1 MGRLM
6 AALGWCSLIVPAM
19 AADLPDAG
27 RSLDS
32 VKQAPEL
39 PAKPAAVL
47 PAEPAPRPVL
57 GLPSDIRIAVHG
69 FRISGA
75 QAFPASELLALVA
88 GAEGQELTLAEL
100 QAVAA
105 RITRYYR
112 AHGYLLAWAYLPAQE
127 IRDGQVEIAVLEGR
141 LGKVTV
147 DNRAALSPQTVERHL
162 AGLHGGEAVKAG
174 ELERDLLMLNDLP
187 GVGVKS
193 TLRPGATVGT
203 TDLDIR
209 LEEGRRLTGAL
220 DVNNYGNRYIGDL
233 RGGLT
238 LNVNNPSGLGDA
250 VALRGVSSGNGL
262 SYGRLAYQLPV
273 NGAGT
278 RLGAAYSEMRYQLG
292 MDFSSLQAHGSAS
305 VSSLYLLQPFV
316 RGRFANLN
324 AQLAFDRKR
333 LEDRVDAT
341 ATLSGKTLD
350 VWTLGLSGDR
360 MDRLGGGGLN
370 TWSVNLVSGSLVL
383 DPDSRALDAVGLRT
397 EGSYLKLGYQLARL
411 QRLGDRFSL
420 YGQLSGQWAGKNLDS
435 AEKFSL
441 GGPYGVRAYPQGE
454 APADDAW
461 LLNLELRYRLADA
474 WQLAAFAD
482 GGEGRLSHRPL
493 PADGRNTR
501 ALSGAGLGLVW
512 SRPASFGVSGFLAW
526 KTAADPSSDV
536 DRSPRVW
543 VQGVKYF

>member
-1 MGRLM
+1 MGRQM
-6 AALGWCSLIVPAM
+6 AALGMCVLVTPSL

-27 RSLDS
+27 RSLES

-39 PAKPAAVL
+39 PAKPATAL
-47 PAEPAPRPVL
+47 PAEPSPRPAL
-57 GLPSDIRIAVHG
+57 HLPSDLKIPVRG
-69 FRISGA
+69 FIISGA
-75 QAFPASELLALVA
+75 KAFPESELLDLVE
-88 GAEGQELTLAEL
+88 GAEDKELTLAEL
-100 QAVAA
+100 QTVVE

-127 IRDGQVEIAVLEGR
+127 IRDGLVEIAVLEGR

-147 DNRAALSPQTVERHL
+147 DNRASLSSGAVERHL
-162 AGLHGGEAVKAG
+162 SDLRSGEVVKAG
-174 ELERDLLMLNDLP
+174 NLERDLLMLNDLP
-187 GVGVKS
+187 GVEVKS
-193 TLRPGATVGT
+193 TLKPGAAVGT

-220 DVNNYGNRYIGDL
+220 DVNNYGNRYIGDI

-238 LNVNNPSGLGDA
+238 LNLNNPSGHGDA
-250 VALRGVSSGNGL
+250 ATLRGVTSGNGL

-278 RLGAAYSEMRYQLG
+278 RLGVAYSDMRYHLG

-316 RGRFANLN
+316 RSRSANLN

-333 LEDRVDAT
+333 LEDRVDVT
-341 ATLSGKTLD
+341 ATLSDKTLD

-370 TWSVNLVSGSLVL
+370 TWSVNLVSGTLDL
-383 DPDSRALDAVGLRT
+383 DPDSRVLDAAGLRT
-397 EGSYLKLGYQLARL
+397 EGSYLKLGYQYARL
-411 QRLGDRFSL
+411 QRLGERFSL

-454 APADDAW
+454 APSDDAW
-461 LLNLELRYRLADA
+461 LLNLEVRYRLAAD

-482 GGEGRLSHRPL
+482 GGEGRLSHSPL
-493 PADGRNTR
+493 PTDVRNTR
-501 ALSGAGLGLVW
+501 TLSGAGLGLVW

>member
-100 QAVAA
+100 QALAA

-187 GVGVKS
+187 GVEVKS

>member
-39 PAKPAAVL
+39 PGKPAAVL

-100 QAVAA
+100 QALAA

-112 AHGYLLAWAYLPAQE
+112 AHGYFLAWAYLPAQE

-187 GVGVKS
+187 GVEVKS

-305 VSSLYLLQPFV
+305 VGSLYLLQPFV

-360 MDRLGGGGLN
+360 IDRLGGGGLN
-370 TWSVNLVSGSLVL
+370 TWSVNLVSGSLGL
-383 DPDSRALDAVGLRT
+383 DPDSRALDAVGLRI

-482 GGEGRLSHRPL
+482 SGEGRLSHRPL